1 MVLSEMHIPPPPKK
15 KKNFQKVVG
24 GVKIFFQWSFEL
36 NESDIKINAYRLA
49 YMKTVS
55 LYLEAIIFI
64 SDNGVLVLFCFLE
77 IMFVL
82 GHQDS

>member
-1 MVLSEMHIPPPPKK
+1 MVLSEMHIPPPQKK
-15 KKNFQKVVG
+15 KKLSKG
-24 GVKIFFQWSFEL
+24 GGWGKDFFLWSFEL